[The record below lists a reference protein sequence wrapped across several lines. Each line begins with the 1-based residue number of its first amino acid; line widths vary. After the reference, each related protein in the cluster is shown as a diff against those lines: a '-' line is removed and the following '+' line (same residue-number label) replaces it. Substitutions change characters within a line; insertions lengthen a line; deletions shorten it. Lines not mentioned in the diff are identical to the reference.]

1 MRHQCCFLSAYTFA
15 QKPTPSGCYLW
26 NLSKLTSICL
36 IMNARSHSKF
46 NQILLKSN
54 KSQWTRKDKRDNGYG
69 FWPKATPSC
78 LRFVFHFFRV
88 TKMAITRAISIFVE
102 KYCHYDANSKE
113 LSVEAVH
120 KTSINVT
127 MTQMGHTHTYSSN
140 PNPNPWAQTFRSSL
154 PETQLKW
161 QLKL

>member
-1 MRHQCCFLSAYTFA
+1 MAFG
-15 QKPTPSGCYLW
+15 QKRRPRVSGLF
-26 NLSKLTSICL
+26 SI
-36 IMNARSHSKF
+36 
-46 NQILLKSN
+46 
-54 KSQWTRKDKRDNGYG
+54 
-69 FWPKATPSC
+69 
-78 LRFVFHFFRV
+78 FFRV